1 MRPLQLLPILL
12 VALAMCGCGAAR
24 QMSQP
29 QPGPPSGSSAA
40 PSISAIAPN
49 SAPAGST
56 GFTMTINGSNFGSD
70 SVVYWNM
77 SNRKTQFVSTN
88 QVICIVDDKD
98 LEDPGSFGIYVR
110 TGGQNSNTVPFV
122 VQ

>member
-1 MRPLQLLPILL
+1 MRALNLLPILL
-12 VALAMCGCGAAR
+12 VALVMSGCGAER
-24 QMSQP
+24 QMS
-29 QPGPPSGSSAA
+29 QPGPPSGSTSV
-40 PSISAIAPN
+40 PSISAISPN

-56 GFTMTINGSNFGSD
+56 GFTMTINGSHFGSD
-70 SVVYWNM
+70 SIVYWNM

-88 QVICIVDDKD
+88 QVICLIDDKD
-98 LEDPGSFGIYVR
+98 LEDPGTFGIYVR

>member
-1 MRPLQLLPILL
+1 MRGLGLLSLL
-12 VALAMCGCGAAR
+12 FVLTGCGAMK
-24 QMSQP
+24 QMTP
-29 QPGPPSGSSAA
+29 PAPPSPVSA
-40 PSISAIAPN
+40 PSISAISPN

-56 GFTMTINGSNFGSD
+56 GFTMTVNGSNFGSD
-70 SVVYWNM
+70 SIVYWNM

-88 QVICIVDDKD
+88 QVICVVDDKD

-110 TGGQNSNTVPFV
+110 TGGKNSNTVPFV